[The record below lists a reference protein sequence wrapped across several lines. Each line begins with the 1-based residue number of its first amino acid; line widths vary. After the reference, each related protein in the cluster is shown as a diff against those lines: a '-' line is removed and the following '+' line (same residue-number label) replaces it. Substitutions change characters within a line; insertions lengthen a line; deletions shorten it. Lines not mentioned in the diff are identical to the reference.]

1 MSKVWQDFEEVTAME
16 GGKEVRVDVV
26 CHYYKQSL
34 SAKSS
39 SGTRHLIRHSM
50 HCLAKKEKEK
60 ASIVQFV
67 LRFNIDGFV
76 VT

>member
-1 MSKVWQDFEEVTAME
+1 ME
-16 GGKEVRVDVV
+16 GRKEVRIVVV
-26 CHYYKQSL
+26 CHYCKQSL

-67 LRFNIDGFV
+67 LRFNTDSLV
-76 VT
+76 VTWEYSASVA